1 MFTLKRIYLAGTLI
15 LLIGYHILYLKHS
28 IPYAAVII
36 PLLLLAPTAAIYSNN
51 FSYILAGLV
60 WVLSYPLFHFIYK
73 IDTLD
78 TVLPI
83 LIFNL
88 LQAGFMAYKYFLAD
102 DRQSRKSEL
111 EEHENTRKRLAVE
124 ADRLSTIENELKVK
138 EFAIVNLYEIT
149 KKMSEWLKFEDI
161 FTVFIEFIKE
171 NFTFLKCDL
180 LILGWE
186 SGTAKL
192 DRSYSV
198 WKNMEKALPAKAF
211 NYEALIELMLKNPKE
226 LYLSRTDDE
235 EALKALG
242 MSARAGSLVSV
253 PLMSENRMVGILVVA
268 SLPREELEKFL
279 ILSAQF
285 ALEIKKVLL
294 YETVEKLAITDSL
307 TGLYVRRYFSE
318 RLEEELH
325 RSKRHKFKF
334 AFLMIDIDDFKLC
347 NDTYGHLVGDVVLK
361 EMSRIIKE
369 HLRAIDVVSRYGG
382 EEFAVL
388 LPETGPDGAILVAE
402 RLRKKIEENVFTA
415 YDEKLKVTIS
425 TGVSIYPQDATEEKG
440 LIEKADTALYTAKRS
455 GKNIVC
461 EYKK

>member
-1 MFTLKRIYLAGTLI
+1 M
-15 LLIGYHILYLKHS
+15 
-28 IPYAAVII
+28 
-36 PLLLLAPTAAIYSNN
+36 
-51 FSYILAGLV
+51 
-60 WVLSYPLFHFIYK
+60 
-73 IDTLD
+73 
-78 TVLPI
+78 
-83 LIFNL
+83 
-88 LQAGFMAYKYFLAD
+88 
-102 DRQSRKSEL
+102 
-111 EEHENTRKRLAVE
+111 
-124 ADRLSTIENELKVK
+124 
-138 EFAIVNLYEIT
+138 
-149 KKMSEWLKFEDI
+149 
-161 FTVFIEFIKE
+161 
-171 NFTFLKCDL
+171 
-180 LILGWE
+180 
-186 SGTAKL
+186 
-192 DRSYSV
+192 
-198 WKNMEKALPAKAF
+198 
-211 NYEALIELMLKNPKE
+211 
-226 LYLSRTDDE
+226 
-235 EALKALG
+235 
-242 MSARAGSLVSV
+242 
-253 PLMSENRMVGILVVA
+253 
-268 SLPREELEKFL
+268 EKFL
-279 ILSAQF
+279 ILSSQF